1 MSEQFDNAMM
11 MAMDAYKA
19 NNEEEC
25 KSFCNQ
31 ALIQNPKSAKAKALK
46 GAAVLIS
53 FSLAGAESDAVEAI
67 EIWKSISDTSDLT
80 DEYKDLVI
88 DAAFSFRSN
97 WYQAAKSHYKEFK
110 DVKGAGDDWSHVK
123 DCYKKFMENVASISW
138 ILDYPTFS
146 ELTLNLVKSQIGSL
160 KEVTFAEIVVNAN
173 KDKSGEIG
181 NLAKQIEQEF
191 GKLKKRRLIKWG
203 IIIGVIVIGMIIGGV
218 MGN

>member
-19 NNEEEC
+19 GNEEEC

-31 ALIQNPKSAKAKALK
+31 ALIQNPKSGAAKALK
-46 GAAVLIS
+46 GAGVLLT
-53 FSLAGAESDAVEAI
+53 FNLAGAESDAVEAI

-80 DEYKDLVI
+80 DEYKDWVI
-88 DAAFSFRSN
+88 DAAFSFRSS
-97 WYQAAKSHYKEFK
+97 WYQTAKSHYKEFK

-123 DCYKKFMENVASISW
+123 NCYSLFMKNVAQLQW
-138 ILDYPTFS
+138 LLEYPKFS

-160 KEVTFAEIVVNAN
+160 KEVTFAEIIVNAN
-173 KDKSGEIG
+173 KNKSGEIG

-203 IIIGVIVIGMIIGGV
+203 IIIGVIVILIIIGKV
-218 MGN
+218 MGY